1 MVIGAGEAGRAAAS
15 ALLDLG
21 IHVVLLERS
30 QFLGSDPNPKNGEML
45 VLSGSNAVGAERSDV
60 FHIEVESTQVGCRQ
74 RSVHGVDA
82 VILATGLVPV
92 DAGLIPEFGLGRLDN
107 VVSSPQLESLLA
119 SSEEIRRPSDGRLIS
134 TVVFVQCVGSRV
146 EKRGVPYCSAVC
158 CASAIKCA
166 IMLKQRDPKVGVYV
180 LYIDIRTAGKGQ
192 EAMYKQARQLDVKFI
207 RGQPALVAKQ
217 PRSERLLVC
226 GENTLLRELYEIP
239 ADLVVLSV
247 GLREDPSNL
256 ELFHNLGVEMDNEG
270 LIKIG
275 DMSNQAVATS
285 AKGVFVAGSA
295 SAPMGTDEARAM
307 GTQAAHAASAYLRSL
322 GRMKHQTSKIIIDR
336 ED

>member
-1 MVIGAGEAGRAAAS
+1 
-15 ALLDLG
+15 
-21 IHVVLLERS
+21 
-30 QFLGSDPNPKNGEML
+30 
-45 VLSGSNAVGAERSDV
+45 
-60 FHIEVESTQVGCRQ
+60 
-74 RSVHGVDA
+74 
-82 VILATGLVPV
+82 
-92 DAGLIPEFGLGRLDN
+92 
-107 VVSSPQLESLLA
+107 
-119 SSEEIRRPSDGRLIS
+119 
-134 TVVFVQCVGSRV
+134 
-146 EKRGVPYCSAVC
+146 
-158 CASAIKCA
+158 
-166 IMLKQRDPKVGVYV
+166 MLKQRDPKVGVYV

-322 GRMKHQTSKIIIDR
+322 G
-336 ED
+336 